1 VKRRLILVL
10 VAVAV
15 VGLASSVAV
24 VGFGP
29 RVVSKARRV
38 LHRETSSSPS
48 AAHAVRE
55 YDAGYDPARDP
66 QQDLETASVEA
77 KRDGKH
83 ILVLVGGNWCPWCK
97 ILASSLQEEPDVA
110 QLLQNHFVALK
121 VSFSPE
127 NENEE
132 LLSRFPPIDDYPH
145 IFVLDEEG
153 GLLVSQDADDLMD
166 EKSYSSERLLQFLE
180 RWKP

>member
-1 VKRRLILVL
+1 MRLILAL

-15 VGLASSVAV
+15 VGSASSVAV

-38 LHRETSSSPS
+38 FHRITTSSPE
-48 AAHAVRE
+48 ATQAVRE

-66 QQDLETASVEA
+66 QRDLATASAEA
-77 KRDGKH
+77 KRGGKH

-127 NENEE
+127 NENAEF
-132 LLSRFPPIDDYPH
+132 LFRFPPIDDYPH
-145 IFVLDEEG
+145 LFVLDEEG
-153 GLLVSQDADDLMD
+153 GLLHSQDADELMD
-166 EKSYSSERLLQFLE
+166 EESDSTKKLLQFLE